1 MIAKRVLL
9 MFLMTG
15 MLSLAAS
22 TDLCAQDPLSE
33 LEPGVVPEAVM
44 RADFSGNSI
53 VGFEDF
59 FQYVGAFGVAG
70 TEAEHFDLDGNGR
83 VDFDDLFLFA
93 DSFGRFIEAD
103 IATIDITTPART
115 THEMI
120 LIEGGEFTM
129 GNDEGG
135 SEEWPAHGVTLDPFY
150 IDSYEVTNGQYSAYL
165 HMRSWR
171 VPKVD
176 DGIASWNEWTGAQLP
191 PGFGD
196 HPVVGVWWK
205 DTQAYCAWRGDRL
218 PTEAEWEK
226 APRGKDGR
234 PFPWGDEYVA
244 GDANIAADEDDY
256 SHTAPVGSFVGD
268 TTPDGVRDF
277 GGNVSEWVQDWFETE
292 YYRRSPTENPIG
304 PDEPVGAGFRVV
316 RGGNSTWTPSRAQ
329 SSLATRRIAWLLGR
343 AATSIGFRCARNADL
358 P

>member
-1 MIAKRVLL
+1 MIAKPKLRMLL
-9 MFLMTG
+9 LAGLVG
-15 MLSLAAS
+15 MAAW
-22 TDLCAQDPLSE
+22 THLRAQDSLSE
-33 LEPGVVPEAVM
+33 LEPGVVPDAAI

-70 TEAEHFDLDGNGR
+70 TDAERFDLNGNGR

-103 IATIDITTPART
+103 IATIEITTPART

-120 LIEGGEFTM
+120 LINGGEFTM

-135 SEEWPAHGVTLDPFY
+135 SEERPAHGVTLDPYY
-150 IDSYEVTNGQYSAYL
+150 IDSYEVANGQYSAFL
-165 HMRSWR
+165 RARSWR
-171 VPKVD
+171 VPRVD
-176 DGIASWNEWTGAQLP
+176 DGFASWNGWTGAQFP
-191 PGFGD
+191 PGFAD
-196 HPVVGVWWK
+196 HPVVGVWWE
-205 DTQAYCAWRGDRL
+205 DAQAYCAWRGDRL

-226 APRGKDGR
+226 AARGKDGR

-244 GDANIAADEDDY
+244 GDANIAADEDAY
-256 SHTAPVGSFVGD
+256 LRTAPVGSFNGD

-277 GGNVSEWVQDWFETE
+277 GGNVSEWVQDWFEAD
-292 YYRRSPTENPIG
+292 YYTRSPAENPAG
-304 PDEPVGAGFRVV
+304 PDEPVGAGLRVV
-316 RGGNSTWTPSRAQ
+316 RGGNWTWTPSQAQ
-329 SSLATRRIAWLLGR
+329 SSLATRRSVWLPGR
-343 AATSIGFRCARNADL
+343 ATTTIGFRCARNADL

>member
-1 MIAKRVLL
+1 MIAKPMLRKLL
-9 MFLMTG
+9 
-15 MLSLAAS
+15 LSGLLSVAAW
-22 TDLCAQDPLSE
+22 TDLHAQDSLGE
-33 LEPGVVPEAVM
+33 LEPGVVPEAVI

-70 TEAEHFDLDGNGR
+70 TEAERFDLDGNGR

-103 IATIDITTPART
+103 IATIEITTPAGT

-129 GNDEGG
+129 GNDEAG
-135 SEEWPAHGVTLDPFY
+135 SEERPAHGVTLDPFY
-150 IDSYEVTNGQYSAYL
+150 IDSYEVANGQYSAFL
-165 HMRSWR
+165 HTRSWR
-171 VPKVD
+171 VPRVD
-176 DGIASWNEWTGAQLP
+176 DGFASWNGWTGAQFP
-191 PGFGD
+191 PGFRD
-196 HPVVGVWWK
+196 HPVVGVWWEGA
-205 DTQAYCAWRGDRL
+205 QAYCAWRGDRL

-226 APRGKDGR
+226 AARGKDGR

-244 GDANIAADEDDY
+244 GDANIAVEEDGY
-256 SHTAPVGSFVGD
+256 LHTAPVGSFSGD
-268 TTPDGVRDF
+268 ATPDGVRDF
-277 GGNVSEWVQDWFETE
+277 GGNVSEWAQDWFEAD
-292 YYRRSPTENPIG
+292 YYTRSPTENPAG

-316 RGGNSTWTPSRAQ
+316 RGGNWTWTPSQAQ
-329 SSLATRRIAWLLGR
+329 SSLATRRSAWLPGR
-343 AATSIGFRCARNADL
+343 ATTTIGFRCARNADL